1 MFPSAPSCR
10 NIGAL
15 VTLFLSFPSSRPLPE
30 RHADR
35 GLHGGRGAVG
45 AGAGG
50 SCAEAWQHRV
60 QARVALQRHRREPRQ
75 RQKRW
80 AWCCCAFIWHIL
92 RWLLFCFFIQ
102 RSYCEYFLLSF
113 NPFDPLHT
121 GPGPESPS
129 PVGLWSSNN
138 ICVKICVTSVSLSQ
152 LLFLGKSCICI
163 FPSVSLGQPCFPLFF
178 HIWIKD
184 CIVNNQLQRVIQMS
198 PLFLLFPWLCRWEH
212 LIVGNKTQ
220 TLRRLRGLNLPP
232 CSFYITS
239 PSDSNQM

>member
-10 NIGAL
+10 NVGAL
-15 VTLFLSFPSSRPLPE
+15 VTLFLSFPSSRPVPE

-75 RQKRW
+75 RQKWW
-80 AWCCCAFIWHIL
+80 AWCCCAFIGHIL
-92 RWLLFCFFIQ
+92 HCFFIH

-113 NPFDPLHT
+113 NPFDPLLT

-129 PVGLWSSNN
+129 PVGSLLSSNN
-138 ICVKICVTSVSLSQ
+138 ICVMICVTRVSLSQ
-152 LLFLGKSCICI
+152 LLFLGKSFICI
-163 FPSVSLGQPCFPLFF
+163 FPSVSLGQPCFPLFSP
-178 HIWIKD
+178 HL
-184 CIVNNQLQRVIQMS
+184 NQ
-198 PLFLLFPWLCRWEH
+198 
-212 LIVGNKTQ
+212 
-220 TLRRLRGLNLPP
+220 RLH
-232 CSFYITS
+232 C
-239 PSDSNQM
+239 